1 MKWIWNMVIRVCVY
15 ARIELRLDHQTRP
28 ERTSNVANDNKGLQY
43 HCTGNNKMASMGAIT
58 ELLEWCSGSFSLEYY
73 LWLPTASWT
82 PLRWPSLV
90 RRSLKN
96 AEMLFFICGRNEGTS
111 VHINMEFYQERPRL
125 QLQGPFWKVHFYYA
139 PLPLVM
145 TLWPYSLPQ

>member
-1 MKWIWNMVIRVCVY
+1 MRVCAY

-73 LWLPTASWT
+73 LWLPTAS
-82 PLRWPSLV
+82 
-90 RRSLKN
+90 
-96 AEMLFFICGRNEGTS
+96 
-111 VHINMEFYQERPRL
+111 
-125 QLQGPFWKVHFYYA
+125 
-139 PLPLVM
+139 
-145 TLWPYSLPQ
+145 